1 MEAIFGKYLIKYYL
15 MKFKFQKSYIMSSK
29 VKMLSKKVASVVK
42 KTKVKC
48 LKNTLRHVEEFL
60 GEFFQDLVENR

>member
-1 MEAIFGKYLIKYYL
+1 
-15 MKFKFQKSYIMSSK
+15 MSSK

-60 GEFFQDLVENR
+60 GEIFQDWVENR

>member
-1 MEAIFGKYLIKYYL
+1 
-15 MKFKFQKSYIMSSK
+15 MSSK

-48 LKNTLRHVEEFL
+48 LKNILRHMEEFL
-60 GEFFQDLVENR
+60 GEIFQDWMENRYHLYNFGFVSLRQKG